1 MVHTGK
7 FLILIFAIT
16 LGLVFSTGFSNIVSA
31 QDDYPELKKGV
42 VKIIVKK
49 ADNLQDTGAGIVV
62 GIDKNTAFV
71 LTAYHVIENAQ
82 KIQVVFFDKQHIKF
96 AGNGF
101 EKFNE
106 DLDMAIVIVGP
117 VEGREL
123 PDDFPNINL
132 SDISQLKKGDK
143 ISAIGHPLNF
153 EWLASDNTI
162 AKVSDPDDSRM
173 FRFTKAAIERGNS
186 GGPVFKKKD
195 LIGMVLKYDSLHANA
210 VKIDPVLHLLDE
222 WRIQTNKLIKPK
234 PHKTEQLKTDIP
246 SEDKI
251 NITVT
256 GTARL
261 KDQTRANAAEKALKN
276 AYQIAVKKGL
286 DTIERGANSN
296 FEGDPIISQSESYI
310 LRHEK
315 LREWDDGEN
324 INVKI
329 RAVVARHQIK
339 ADLWS
344 SIEDI
349 KNRIGN
355 PVIAFV
361 LTAWKVPKITG
372 AKEHLEG
379 QILIDAFQEQFKNR
393 GFDIKAADEAREFS
407 NTGIGKLAVIASKGR
422 KEVAKYAREAN
433 ANYVAR
439 GEITATYKGID
450 QSTGSHEWTGTI
462 SCEIINAATA
472 ELSASY
478 SKTLIKLFP
487 DKTQGLSALM
497 HSAAKNA
504 AKPLATQTRNAWQVD
519 ARIGQIYKIIV
530 ENVISRRNHAR
541 KLLDV
546 LQKFCTIRNEHYDS
560 QKKRMVV
567 DVIFKGSAKKLED
580 NIMDDKYMEKFRN
593 FDLSKKSGNQ
603 LIFTF

>member
-7 FLILIFAIT
+7 FLILIYAIT

-195 LIGMVLKYDSLHANA
+195 LIGMVLKYDSLHAKA
-210 VKIDPVLHLLDE
+210 VKINDVKQLLDE
-222 WRIQTNKLIKPK
+222 WRIQTNKLT
-234 PHKTEQLKTDIP
+234 KTKAPGTDIP
-246 SEDKI
+246 PEDIIKI
-251 NITVT
+251 TAT

-261 KDQTRANAAEKALKN
+261 KDQTRAKAEDEALKN

-286 DTIERGANSN
+286 DTFEKGANSN
-296 FEGDPIISQSESYI
+296 FESDRIISQSERYI
-310 LRHEK
+310 LQHEK

-324 INVKI
+324 VNIKI
-329 RAVVARHQIK
+329 RTDVARHRIK
-339 ADLWS
+339 ADLGS
-344 SIEDI
+344 SIKGIED
-349 KNRIGN
+349 RIGN

-361 LTAWKVPKITG
+361 LTAWEVPEAAG
-372 AKEHLEG
+372 AKKHLEG

-393 GFDIKAADEAREFS
+393 GFDIKAADEAREFA

-433 ANYVAR
+433 ANYLAR

-478 SKTLIKLFP
+478 SKTVIKLFP
-487 DKTQGLSALM
+487 DKIQGLSALM

-504 AKPLATQTRNAWQVD
+504 ARTLATQTRLTWQGD
-519 ARIGQIYKIIV
+519 ARIGRVYEIIV
-530 ENVISRRNHAR
+530 ENVVSRRNHAR
-541 KLLDV
+541 KLLNV
-546 LQKFCTIRNEHYDS
+546 LQKFCAIRNEHYDS

-580 NIMDDKYMEKFRN
+580 NIMDDKDMEKFRN